1 MVLALGIFVLS
12 LDYFLKTSL
21 LFWILKKK
29 KEKCIMIESFAAHLF
44 WYSIY
49 IYQGRS

>member
-21 LFWILKKK
+21 LFWILKKRK
-29 KEKCIMIESFAAHLF
+29 KSVL
-44 WYSIY
+44 
-49 IYQGRS
+49 